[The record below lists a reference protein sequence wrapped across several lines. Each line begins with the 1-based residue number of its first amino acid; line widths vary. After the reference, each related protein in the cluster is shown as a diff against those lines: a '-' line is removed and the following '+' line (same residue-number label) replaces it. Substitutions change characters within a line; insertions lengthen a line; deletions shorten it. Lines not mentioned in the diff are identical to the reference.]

1 MQKNIVFYA
10 FYVNIYYFLGL
21 TLNYFCET
29 SRNCLLFRYWSDYSN
44 CNVFE
49 REERMDNMQQQF
61 VEAGTLMFAGMV
73 FVFAFLGVLI
83 IFINTVLA
91 RLAVKYPDAVV
102 APPSRSSKKSK
113 SKTAAGEI
121 SPAVVAAISGAV
133 KRYRTQHG
141 QDK

>member
-1 MQKNIVFYA
+1 MI
-10 FYVNIYYFLGL
+10 ILI
-21 TLNYFCET
+21 T
-29 SRNCLLFRYWSDYSN
+29 RSN
-44 CNVFE
+44 NEFD

-61 VEAGTLMFAGMV
+61 FEAGTLMLAGMV
-73 FVFAFLGVLI
+73 FVFVFLSMLI

-91 RLAVKYPDAVV
+91 KLAIRFPDPIATSH
-102 APPSRSSKKSK
+102 SRANRKTKSQNK
-113 SKTAAGEI
+113 NSGDI